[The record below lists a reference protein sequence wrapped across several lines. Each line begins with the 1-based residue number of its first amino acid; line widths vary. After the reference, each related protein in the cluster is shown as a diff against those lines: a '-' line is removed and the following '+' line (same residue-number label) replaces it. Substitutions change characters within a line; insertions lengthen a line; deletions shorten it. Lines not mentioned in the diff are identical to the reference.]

1 MRKLFLSVLLL
12 FSILVSAQT
21 DPGIIKPVLVDSAA
35 TPFQDSSRGIE
46 IRNYDENNIRNLE
59 ALMKDQ
65 QSRRAKEKPGAMI
78 RIGVGLL
85 LLVVLIVGWRRKS
98 KK

>member
-12 FSILVSAQT
+12 FSILVNAQT
-21 DPGIIKPVLVDSAA
+21 EPGIGKPVTVDSA
-35 TPFQDSSRGIE
+35 TTGVQDSSGGIE
-46 IRNYDENNIRNLE
+46 IRYYDANNIRNLE
-59 ALMKDQ
+59 ALMKEQ
-65 QSRRAKEKPGAMI
+65 QARRAKEKTAAMI

-85 LLVVLIVGWRRKS
+85 LLVVLIVGWRRKR

>member
-1 MRKLFLSVLLL
+1 MRKLFLSGLLL
-12 FSILVSAQT
+12 FSILSSAQT
-21 DPGIIKPVLVDSAA
+21 DTGLIKPVLVDSAA
-35 TPFQDSSRGIE
+35 TSSQDSSRGIE

-65 QSRRAKEKPGAMI
+65 QSRRAKEKKGAMI

-85 LLVVLIVGWRRKS
+85 LLVVLVVGWRRKS

>member
-1 MRKLFLSVLLL
+1 MRKLFLSLLLL
-12 FSILVSAQT
+12 FSIFVSAQT
-21 DPGIIKPVLVDSAA
+21 DSGIVKPVLVDSA
-35 TPFQDSSRGIE
+35 TTSSQDRSRGIE
-46 IRNYDENNIRNLE
+46 IRNYDENNIRHLE
-59 ALMKDQ
+59 ALMKEQ
-65 QSRRAKEKPGAMI
+65 QARRAKEKTGAMI

>member
-1 MRKLFLSVLLL
+1 MRKLFLSGLLL
-12 FSILVSAQT
+12 FSILSSAQT
-21 DPGIIKPVLVDSAA
+21 DTGLIKPVFVDSAA
-35 TPFQDSSRGIE
+35 TSSQDSFRGIE

-65 QSRRAKEKPGAMI
+65 QSRRAKEKTGAMI

>member
-1 MRKLFLSVLLL
+1 MRKLFLSFLLL

-21 DPGIIKPVLVDSAA
+21 DSGIVKPAAVDTVTTWS
-35 TPFQDSSRGIE
+35 QDSSRDIG

-59 ALMKDQ
+59 ALLKEQ
-65 QSRRAKEKPGAMI
+65 QGRRAKEKTGALI

-85 LLVVLIVGWRRKS
+85 LLVVLVVGLRRKR

>member
-21 DPGIIKPVLVDSAA
+21 DPGLIKPVSVDSAA
-35 TPFQDSSRGIE
+35 TLSQDSSSGIE
-46 IRNYDENNIRNLE
+46 IRNYDENNIRHLE

-65 QSRRAKEKPGAMI
+65 QARRAKEKTGAMI

-85 LLVVLIVGWRRKS
+85 LLVVLIVGWRRKR

>member
-1 MRKLFLSVLLL
+1 MRKLFLSGLLL
-12 FSILVSAQT
+12 FSILISAQT
-21 DPGIIKPVLVDSAA
+21 DTGLIKPVLVDSAA
-35 TPFQDSSRGIE
+35 TSSQDSSSGIE

-65 QSRRAKEKPGAMI
+65 QSRRAKEKKGAMI

-85 LLVVLIVGWRRKS
+85 LLVVLVVGWRRKN

>member
-1 MRKLFLSVLLL
+1 MRKLFLSGLLL
-12 FSILVSAQT
+12 FSILISAQT
-21 DPGIIKPVLVDSAA
+21 DTGLIKPVLVDSAA
-35 TPFQDSSRGIE
+35 TSSQDSSRGIE
-46 IRNYDENNIRNLE
+46 TRNYDENNIRNLE

-65 QSRRAKEKPGAMI
+65 QSRRAKEKKGAMI

-85 LLVVLIVGWRRKS
+85 LLVVLVVGWRRKN

>member
-1 MRKLFLSVLLL
+1 MRKLFLSGLLL
-12 FSILVSAQT
+12 FSILISAQT
-21 DPGIIKPVLVDSAA
+21 DTGLIKPVLVDSAA
-35 TPFQDSSRGIE
+35 TSSQDSSRGIE

-65 QSRRAKEKPGAMI
+65 QSRRAKEKKGAMI

-85 LLVVLIVGWRRKS
+85 LLVVLVVGWRRKN

>member
-1 MRKLFLSVLLL
+1 MRKLFLSGLLL
-12 FSILVSAQT
+12 FSILSSAQT
-21 DPGIIKPVLVDSAA
+21 DTGLIKPVLVDSA
-35 TPFQDSSRGIE
+35 TTSSQDRSGGIE

-65 QSRRAKEKPGAMI
+65 QSRRAKEKKGAMI

-85 LLVVLIVGWRRKS
+85 LLVVLVVGWRRKS

>member
-1 MRKLFLSVLLL
+1 MRKLFISLLLL

-21 DPGIIKPVLVDSAA
+21 DSGVVMPVSVDSAA
-35 TPFQDSSRGIE
+35 TRSQDSSGGIE
-46 IRNYDENNIRNLE
+46 IRYYDENNIRKLE
-59 ALMKDQ
+59 ALMKEQ
-65 QSRRAKEKPGAMI
+65 QARRTKEKTGAMI

-85 LLVVLIVGWRRKS
+85 LFVVLVVGLRRKR